1 MSAKNFEERTFKSI
15 LFVVLTDKR
24 KLTNTVQLQK
34 SRRKNFFTRVIFQE
48 KFEVKLAHKRGFR

>member
-1 MSAKNFEERTFKSI
+1 MSAKNSEERTFKSI

-48 KFEVKLAHKRGFR
+48 KFEVKFAHKRGFR